1 MILILS
7 HFEYWMNSGLKDSFL
22 FFVIFKMRVPPTEGS
37 PSRRTTKMKQFFFSN
52 FFFRWNFFEIKFGF
66 FLIDSRIFLKPA
78 PDSLTEQLDFF
89 LLLLRLAL
97 LFTFYCTAQ
106 VFIWA
111 IFFCGW
117 VRELCQKGNLKASDC
132 QFNIRKLLSLVIDR
146 LNKRWISENVN
157 FNFANRSNSIWNC
170 FDR

>member
-1 MILILS
+1 MIRFCFSLFSKCGS
-7 HFEYWMNSGLKDSFL
+7 HQLRG
-22 FFVIFKMRVPPTEGS
+22 RPPAEQQ
-37 PSRRTTKMKQFFFSN
+37 RWNNFFFQI

-89 LLLLRLAL
+89 FFSFFGLLCFSRFIAQHRFSFE
-97 LFTFYCTAQ
+97 LFSF
-106 VFIWA
+106 VGEWE
-111 IFFCGW
+111 
-117 VRELCQKGNLKASDC
+117 ELCQKGNLKASDC

-157 FNFANRSNSIWNC
+157 FNFCKSFEFNLELFRLGK
-170 FDR
+170 